1 MRRKKLITI
10 KDLDK
15 WGSCSRGDGERY
27 SDDRLHKLLRGR
39 KGWTPAD
46 VSRMRSVPSEDRI
59 WVLLR
64 PEVLGRDGLLRVVDA
79 IADRAVRRHALH
91 CGVGS
96 VEAWA
101 RRWLSG
107 EDRTEAAAWAVAD
120 ASPADASARA
130 AARVAALAARAAG
143 LAAAPAR
150 VAWLAAGAAADAAWA
165 RVAAAWAAEAVED
178 AERRW
183 QLSLIRR
190 EVAA

>member
-15 WGSCSRGDGERY
+15 WGACSRGDGERY
-27 SDDRLHKLLRGR
+27 SADRLHNLLRGR
-39 KGWTPAD
+39 KGWTPLE
-46 VSRMRSVPSEDRI
+46 VSRMRSVPVEDRI

-91 CGVGS
+91 CGVAG

-101 RRWLSG
+101 YRWLSG
-107 EDRTEAAAWAVAD
+107 DDRSEVAAWAAAD

-130 AARVAALAARAAG
+130 SARAAALAALMARAA
-143 LAAAPAR
+143 LASR
-150 VAWLAAGAAADAAWA
+150 VAFLAAGAAED
-165 RVAAAWAAEAVED
+165 AAAWAAEADAD

-183 QLSLIRR
+183 QLSIIRR